1 MQNIKKKKNR
11 NRFIDTENKL
21 VIAGGEGVGGWAKW
35 VKGIKRHKLPV
46 TNKSQQ
52 YNIQNRKYNP

>member
-1 MQNIKKKKNR
+1 M
-11 NRFIDTENKL
+11 